1 MNPVGGEKRKQVGTR
16 DKPREPYVPPRVTF
30 TKIEVNEALM
40 GICKGPTGGG
50 PFGAGCPG
58 GCSGQGS

>member
-1 MNPVGGEKRKQVGTR
+1 VSRNEGKTSKAKAERTPVK
-16 DKPREPYVPPRVTF
+16 EPYEPPRVTF
-30 TKIEVNEALM
+30 TEIEVNEALM

-50 PFGAGCPG
+50 PFGGGCPG